1 MEMGISK
8 TTTSTEVTDDNSNS
22 SSTTHTQTRNH
33 ISFAA
38 PYAVG
43 EKVLTNHSD
52 CLYEAKVRQVEY
64 RNTKGWQFLVHYLG
78 WKKRWDEWLDLD
90 RLMKHTEEN
99 MRKKH
104 DLDEKLGND
113 KNAKVP
119 RGSLAKSK
127 PTNVSRGRKRRNE
140 SVIKGKPAVDPD
152 KLVNI
157 QIPPTLK
164 KQLVD
169 DCEFIT
175 HLGKL
180 VKLPRTPN
188 VKGILKNYFDYRLKK
203 CGSVGD
209 SVEEIM
215 KGLSCYFDKAL
226 PVMLLYKNERQQ
238 YQEACP
244 ANVFP
249 SAIYGAE
256 HLLRLFV
263 KLPELLFHASVE
275 EETLMELQAH
285 LIDFLRFLQK
295 NQSTFFLSTYHV
307 AEGIENSTNKQVYF
321 FHQNDVKSDLC
332 VCLVKPAYVYVW
344 TQPVHVEEHK
354 NQLHMLLRAANFF
367 PSQIDV
373 IPGVLLL
380 VSLVT
385 ITFPGYL

>member
-8 TTTSTEVTDDNSNS
+8 TTTKTSTEVTDNNSNSNSNS
-22 SSTTHTQTRNH
+22 SSTTQTETDNH
-33 ISFAA
+33 ISVAA

-43 EKVLTNHSD
+43 EKVLVYHSD
-52 CLYEAKVRQVEY
+52 CLYEAKLRQAEY
-64 RNTKGWQFLVHYLG
+64 HNTKGWHFLVHYLG
-78 WKKRWDEWLDLD
+78 WKKSWDEWLDLD

-113 KNAKVP
+113 KNAKIP

-127 PTNVSRGRKRRNE
+127 TTNVSRGRKRRNE
-140 SVIKGKPAVDPD
+140 SVIKEKPAVDLE

-203 CGSVGD
+203 CGLMGD

-226 PVMLLYKNERQQ
+226 PVMLLYKNEHQQ

-263 KLPELLFHASVE
+263 KLPELLFHASIE
-275 EETLMELQAH
+275 EKTLVELQAH

-307 AEGIENSTNKQVYF
+307 AEGIENSTNKQG
-321 FHQNDVKSDLC
+321 D
-332 VCLVKPAYVYVW
+332 
-344 TQPVHVEEHK
+344 
-354 NQLHMLLRAANFF
+354 
-367 PSQIDV
+367 
-373 IPGVLLL
+373 
-380 VSLVT
+380 
-385 ITFPGYL
+385 

>member
-8 TTTSTEVTDDNSNS
+8 TTTKTSTEVTDNNSNSNSNS
-22 SSTTHTQTRNH
+22 SSTTQTETDNH
-33 ISFAA
+33 ISVAA

-43 EKVLTNHSD
+43 EKVLVYHSD
-52 CLYEAKVRQVEY
+52 CLYEAKLRQAEY
-64 RNTKGWQFLVHYLG
+64 HNTKGWHFLVHYLG
-78 WKKRWDEWLDLD
+78 WKKSWDEWLDLD

-113 KNAKVP
+113 KNAKIP

-127 PTNVSRGRKRRNE
+127 TTNVSRGRKRRNE
-140 SVIKGKPAVDPD
+140 SVIKEKPAVDLE

-203 CGSVGD
+203 CGSMGD

-226 PVMLLYKNERQQ
+226 PVMLLYKNEHQQ

-256 HLLRLFV
+256 HLLRLFDGSVVIMPFVDSKMLALWVQACMSLLLYAHV
-263 KLPELLFHASVE
+263 KLPELLFHASIE
-275 EETLMELQAH
+275 EKTLVELQAH

-307 AEGIENSTNKQVYF
+307 AEGIENSTNKQG
-321 FHQNDVKSDLC
+321 D
-332 VCLVKPAYVYVW
+332 
-344 TQPVHVEEHK
+344 
-354 NQLHMLLRAANFF
+354 
-367 PSQIDV
+367 
-373 IPGVLLL
+373 
-380 VSLVT
+380 
-385 ITFPGYL
+385 

>member
-285 LIDFLRFLQK
+285 LIDFLRFQCFPPGSCKKTRAHSSFLLIMLQK
-295 NQSTFFLSTYHV
+295 VLRT
-307 AEGIENSTNKQVYF
+307 APTNK
-321 FHQNDVKSDLC
+321 C